1 VALLVRGNQSP
12 TVRAHAVAALNFQ
25 IFWSLIA
32 IVGWIFTCII
42 IGAFVGIAAWL
53 IATVIGVIAGVKA
66 SNGQPYRYPMSISI
80 IK

>member
-25 IFWSLIA
+25 IFWSVIA

-42 IGAFVGIAAWL
+42 VGAFVGIAAWL
-53 IATVIGVIAGVKA
+53 IATVIGVIAGMKA
-66 SNGQPYRYPMSISI
+66 SNGQAYRYPMTISI